1 MLNPALRVIVSLLF
15 PNGSVLGLS
24 GLSMGAETAG
34 IVPLFRLTITTM
46 MGQLQNP

>member
-1 MLNPALRVIVSLLF
+1 MLNPAPRVIVSLLF

-24 GLSMGAETAG
+24 GLSMGAGIAG
-34 IVPLFRLTITTM
+34 IVLLFRLTMTAM